1 LRPRRG
7 IIVLAVVIF
16 SLAAVFLL
24 YEGAT
29 TGNYL
34 LVALVLVA
42 YMVVLSLEAS
52 LSLRRG
58 QPPAKKTK

>member
-1 LRPRRG
+1 
-7 IIVLAVVIF
+7 VVIF

-42 YMVVLSLEAS
+42 YVVVLSLEAS

-58 QPPAKKTK
+58 QPPVKKTK

>member
-1 LRPRRG
+1 V
-7 IIVLAVVIF
+7 IVF
-16 SLAAVFLL
+16 SLAAVSLL
-24 YEGAT
+24 YKGAT

-42 YMVVLSLEAS
+42 YVFVLLLEAS

-58 QPPAKKTK
+58 RPHDKKTK